1 MQLSTIE
8 GLVDLT
14 LNKVSKKSW
23 TTTLDTLINTIHQVE
38 RDLKH
43 IPGKQKKQIVMQT
56 LKNLQ
61 TTDII
66 TLLPLKDRQ
75 KFNQMI
81 ECMDESIDLLVAAM
95 NSKTFKTFKNSC
107 LVRFHKN

>member
-1 MQLSTIE
+1 MQLSTLE

-23 TTTLDTLINTIHQVE
+23 KTTLDILINSIRQVE
-38 RDLKH
+38 KDYKN
-43 IPGKQKKQIVMQT
+43 IPGNQKKQIVMGA

-61 TTDII
+61 TTEII

-81 ECMDESIDLLVAAM
+81 ECMDESIDLL
-95 NSKTFKTFKNSC
+95 SP
-107 LVRFHKN
+107 R